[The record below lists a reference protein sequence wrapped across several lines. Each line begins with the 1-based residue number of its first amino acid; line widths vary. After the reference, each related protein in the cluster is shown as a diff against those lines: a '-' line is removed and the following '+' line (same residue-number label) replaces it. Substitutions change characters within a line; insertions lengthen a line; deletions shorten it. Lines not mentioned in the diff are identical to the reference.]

1 MFSTRYKGVYVPS
14 THLSNCGKFNDVI
27 LNAEATVLENQ
38 NGCSL
43 CTLFTHNKK
52 KTMEVRRN
60 VRGSHGQQGMRPRA
74 PPYAAPIV

>member
-1 MFSTRYKGVYVPS
+1 MDMFSTRYKGVYVPS

-43 CTLFTHNKK
+43 CTLFTHNQRKQWK
-52 KTMEVRRN
+52 FVATCGEVMVNR
-60 VRGSHGQQGMRPRA
+60 VCGHEHHPMLHL
-74 PPYAAPIV
+74 